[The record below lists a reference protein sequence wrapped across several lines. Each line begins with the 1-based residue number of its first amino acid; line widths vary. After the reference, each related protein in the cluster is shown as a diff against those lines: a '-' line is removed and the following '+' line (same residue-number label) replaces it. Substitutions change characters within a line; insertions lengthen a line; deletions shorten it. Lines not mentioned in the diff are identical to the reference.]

1 MSKPGEIKKK
11 LQALSV
17 PGVKGLICDILIDY
31 DKQSDNYAE
40 EAGEIGYSRYIDRAC
55 GRMKGIY
62 EKQLKRNNLIA
73 KQRDLEDLIEEI
85 KEEEQKNK

>member
-17 PGVKGLICDILIDY
+17 PGVRGLICDILIDY

-40 EAGEIGYSRYIDRAC
+40 EAGEIGYSRYVDRAC
-55 GRMKGIY
+55 SRMKGIY
-62 EKQLKRNNLIA
+62 EKQLRKNDLIA
-73 KQRDLEDLIEEI
+73 SQRDLEELIKEI
-85 KEEEQKNK
+85 KEEEEKRK